1 MPLITREM
9 FENKGLCKKASEVV
23 WDITSRLAQPGD
35 YIEIGAPFAA
45 YLLCKASQQEHRE
58 ETLEEVLARVKN
70 ENIRCMA
77 RERINAEAW
86 NRLVPLIPKYTTEE
100 LAMATLVSTRS
111 SDWKNAV
118 ATPSSIVQL
127 AHELLAVKEGENVA
141 DVCCG
146 VGTYL
151 VSAAMRES
159 KARYYG
165 YEINAFNAVV
175 AQIRAELIDADVQ
188 IVLCDAF
195 QLAEEGDRKKYNKIF
210 SDYPFGLKL
219 RNLGAGAS
227 YLERIS
233 AKYPGLSKA
242 TSSDWVFNALLCDLM
257 EENGKAI
264 GIMTNGS
271 TWNSIDTTTR
281 KYFVEQ
287 GLIECVIA
295 LPAKMFSYTMIPTTL
310 IVFSHGNEDVRMVDA
325 TKLCQQ
331 GRRQNEFSQQ
341 NIIDIVEATH
351 NDSEYSKVITTAEL
365 RENEYCLNLSRYLT
379 EEIKFS
385 NGVPFESIVKSISR
399 GAPCT
404 ATQLD
409 GMVADGVTNMQY
421 LMLANIQ
428 DGMID
433 DKLPYLSSID
443 PKFEKYCL
451 KNNSL
456 ILSKNG
462 YPYKVAVVAVKEG
475 QRILANG
482 NLYII
487 ELDEQRV
494 NPYYVKAF
502 FDSEQGIAALKS
514 ITVGATIP
522 NIGVDKLKKLLIP
535 VPSMEEQLRI
545 AREYQ
550 AAQDEIAML
559 KLRLE
564 KTVNR
569 LHHIF
574 DEECG

>member
-1 MPLITREM
+1 MLY
-9 FENKGLCKKASEVV
+9 KKASEAA
-23 WDITSRLAQPGD
+23 WDITNRLTQLGD
-35 YIEIGAPFAA
+35 SFEVGTPLAA
-45 YLLCKASQQEHRE
+45 YLLYKASQQECQE
-58 ETLEEVLARVKN
+58 KTFEGVLAGVVN
-70 ENIRCMA
+70 DNVRCMA
-77 RERINAEAW
+77 KERIDEEAW
-86 NRLVPLIPKYTTEE
+86 NRLVPLLQKYTAEE
-100 LAMATLVSTRS
+100 LAMAALVPTRS
-111 SDWKNAV
+111 SDWRNAV

-127 AHELLAVKEGENVA
+127 ANELLAVQKGEIVA

-151 VSAAMRES
+151 VSAAMREN
-159 KARYYG
+159 KAKYYG
-165 YEINAFNAVV
+165 YEINAFNAAI
-175 AQIRAELIDADVQ
+175 AQIRAELLDADVQ

-195 QLAEEGDRKKYNKIF
+195 QLAEEADRKKYNKIF

-219 RNLGAGAS
+219 RSLGAGGS

-233 AKYPGLSKA
+233 ARYPGLSKA

-281 KYFVEQ
+281 KFFVEQ

-295 LPAKMFSYTMIPTTL
+295 LPARMFSYTAIPTTL
-310 IVFSHGNEDVRMVDA
+310 IVFSHGNESVRMIDA

-341 NIIDIVEATH
+341 NIMDIVEATH
-351 NDSEYSKVITTAEL
+351 NDSEYSKLITREEL

-379 EEIKFS
+379 EEIKFP

-404 ATQLD
+404 AAQLD
-409 GMVADGVTNMQY
+409 GMVADGVTNTQY
-421 LMLANIQ
+421 LMLANIR

-462 YPYKVAVVAVKEG
+462 YPYKVAVVTVKEG

-487 ELDEQRV
+487 ELDEQKA

-535 VPSMEEQLRI
+535 VPPMEEQLRI
-545 AREYQ
+545 AQEYQ
-550 AAQDEIAML
+550 ATQDEIAIL

-564 KTVNR
+564 KAVNK
-569 LHHIF
+569 LHHIL
-574 DEECG
+574 DEERD